1 MAKKQAAKPEGEKQP
16 STSQLVRTWL
26 ESHKTAT
33 VAEIIS
39 AFKEQGIPVSE
50 ALASKLKYTRGGKK
64 AKRGKKRS
72 AKSAATKRAAAGA
85 PRKSLARGEK
95 ASAIRIEWRAQGR
108 KARPRDVIA
117 ALQAK
122 GIAAT
127 YSEVSGVRDRMMAK
141 RQARRAGLTAKPT
154 TGAVPTDHLIE
165 AKNLAEKLGGVDVA
179 LEALTLLSRLI

>member
-1 MAKKQAAKPEGEKQP
+1 MAKKKAAKPEGEKQP

-39 AFKEQGIPVSE
+39 AFKEQGIQVSE

-64 AKRGKKRS
+64 AKRGKRRG
-72 AKSAATKRAAAGA
+72 AKPAAARQAA
-85 PRKSLARGEK
+85 PDSARKSLARGEK
-95 ASAIRIEWRAQGR
+95 ASAIRNEWRAQGR

-127 YSEVSGVRDRMMAK
+127 SSEVSGVRDRMIAK
-141 RQARRAGLTAKPT
+141 RKARRASMPEKPT
-154 TGAVPTDHLIE
+154 TGAVPTDHLIA
-165 AKNLAEKLGGVDVA
+165 AKILAEKLGGVDFA